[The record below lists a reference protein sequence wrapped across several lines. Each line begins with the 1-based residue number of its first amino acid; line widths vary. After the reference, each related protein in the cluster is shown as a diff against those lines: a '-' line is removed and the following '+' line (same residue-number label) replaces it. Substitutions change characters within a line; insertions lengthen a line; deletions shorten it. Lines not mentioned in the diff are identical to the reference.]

1 MYSKRPKNV
10 VMAAAVAVI
19 GGLVSIAFLAT
30 ALINI
35 DPNSS
40 TFTQAALAMLI
51 AVLFFGFAGQLY
63 PNGSSAYVPVLIIGL
78 INVIAIA
85 VTIIVDIDANFKF
98 GIALFVI
105 AVLEVILVLPSVT
118 EKWIAFDRV

>member
-35 DPNSS
+35 NPESS
-40 TFTQAALAMLI
+40 TFTQSALAMLI

-63 PNGSSAYVPVLIIGL
+63 PNGSSGYVPVLMIGL
-78 INVIAIA
+78 INVIAIT
-85 VTIIVDIDANFKF
+85 VTIIIDISANFNF
-98 GIALFVI
+98 GIALFILAVI
-105 AVLEVILVLPSVT
+105 DVILVLPAVT
-118 EKWIAFDRV
+118 EKWMKFDRA